1 MKLNYLKVLASHLP
15 IQWQHEMKRLHFRRQ
30 IRRGSFV
37 TAEPEFLMLDQL
49 IFEGDWVIDVGANV
63 GHYTKRLSDLVGRSG
78 RVLAFEPVP
87 NTFSLLSENA
97 TLFRYSNVSLLNLAA
112 SDRTTS
118 VGISIPTFETGL
130 KNYYQASIDEKT
142 SGLQVVTIAV
152 DSLSLRERIRLI
164 KIDAEGHD
172 YMVLRGAERVLV
184 RDHPILIVETNAPE
198 VRQMLTDLGYRSET
212 FVGSP
217 NALYRWPGSMPGT

>member
-15 IQWQHEMKRLHFRRQ
+15 IQWQHELKRVHFRRQ

-37 TAEPEFLMLDQL
+37 TADPEFLMLDQL
-49 IFEGDWVIDVGANV
+49 ISEGDWVIDVGANI
-63 GHYTKRLSDLVGRSG
+63 GHYTKRLSDLVGPSG

-87 NTFSLLSENA
+87 NTFSLLSENV

-130 KNYYQASIDEKT
+130 KNYYQASIDEQA

-152 DSLSLRERIRLI
+152 DSLSLRKRIRLI

-172 YMVLRGAERVLV
+172 YTVLRGAEQVLV

-198 VRQMLTDLGYRSET
+198 VRQMLTGLGYRNESIA
-212 FVGSP
+212 GSP
-217 NALYRWPGSMPGT
+217 NALYR